1 MLNPLQNRSGELTVR
16 TLVALNIMVLLYVGF
31 FSTSVYFLSKV
42 EDINSAEK
50 SQLLNDIQQK
60 QIETLTKNVE
70 SLRDDLGIARKFSSE
85 TTAELTK
92 KLSDTQAQAAL
103 AEAQRQK
110 ELSQTALKLS
120 DLEKGVIAAKTYN
133 AAQIIAEWRPKI
145 AYVECDWK
153 NANGAVYL
161 TQSGSGIITKEQNGF
176 PAVVTNQH
184 IVIDQTNGTPT
195 SLCRIQVPDYSKTI
209 TVGAAQISKSAA
221 GYDWARIDLDA
232 SDTYINSLAAQTFDT
247 CTETPALG
255 TNIVI
260 LGYPG
265 IGSVSDI
272 TATEGIISGYDNNYF
287 ITSAKVE
294 HGNSGGAA
302 VLLQKNCYL
311 GIPTFTKTGG
321 LESLA
326 RILNAQFIFPIR

>member
-1 MLNPLQNRSGELTVR
+1 MLNPLRNRSGELTVA
-16 TLVALNIMVLLYVGF
+16 TLIAINAMVLLYVGF
-31 FSTSVYFLSKV
+31 FSISVYFLSKV
-42 EDINSAEK
+42 EAINSAEK
-50 SQLLNDIQQK
+50 SQLLSDIQQRR
-60 QIETLTKNVE
+60 IEALTKDID
-70 SLRDDLGIARKFSSE
+70 SLRKDLGVEKKAASQ

-92 KLSDTQAQAAL
+92 KLSEAQALTVA
-103 AEAQRQK
+103 AETQRQK
-110 ELSQTALKLS
+110 ELAQTTLKLS

-133 AAQIIAEWRPKI
+133 TAQIITEWRPKI

-153 NANGAVYL
+153 NSNGVVYQ
-161 TQSGSGIITKEQNGF
+161 TQSGSGILTWETSNH
-176 PAVVTNQH
+176 PAVVTNKH
-184 IVIDQTNGTPT
+184 IVIDQAGTPT
-195 SLCRIQVPDYSKTI
+195 AQCRVQFPDRDKIFAVS
-209 TVGAAQISKSAA
+209 AAQISKSSA
-221 GYDWARIDLDA
+221 GYDWARIDLENTDA
-232 SDTYINSLAAQTFDT
+232 SLNSLAEKAFNT
-247 CTETPALG
+247 CSETPALG

-265 IGSVSDI
+265 IGSQTDI

-302 VLLQKNCYL
+302 ILLQKNCYL

-326 RILNAQFIFPIR
+326 RILNTQFIFPTQ